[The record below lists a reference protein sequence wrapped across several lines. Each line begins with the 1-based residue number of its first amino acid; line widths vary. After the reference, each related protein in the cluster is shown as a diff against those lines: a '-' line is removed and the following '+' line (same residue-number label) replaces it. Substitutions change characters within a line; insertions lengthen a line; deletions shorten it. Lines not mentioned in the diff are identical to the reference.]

1 MKISELEISQAR
13 QSWGEG
19 LIKISSTFDNEGI
32 DKAKVIANIELDRL
46 YGFEFGPIL
55 FKPTLSGGNQTFRTD
70 KEGTLSYFI
79 GQNSK
84 YQSDSGFAL
93 KSWKECNSETSSLF
107 IENDIAMWMGWV
119 SLTNQK
125 GEVTKVDK
133 SWGFKRGLDGSLKI
147 VLHHSSLPYQS

>member
-70 KEGTLSYFI
+70 KEGALSYFI

-147 VLHHSSLPYQS
+147 ILHHSSLPYQP